1 MWGVVPIV
9 LDWLSFYGAVI
20 EGDYSRRQA
29 HGAGVDHSGP
39 HGADEVV
46 LHGADHVVC
55 ITGGPSTT
63 TIDQVRVR
71 VRVRVRRVRV
81 RANPNH
87 NPNPNPN
94 QLSDHCF
101 ILTWFLAYIVYA
113 RYKWLRKAHLSGRR
127 PRSVW
132 TGDHDHGDREVSG

>member
-9 LDWLSFYGAVI
+9 LDWLTFYGAVI

-39 HGADEVV
+39 HGADDAV

-63 TIDQVRVR
+63 TIDQ
-71 VRVRVRRVRV
+71 
-81 RANPNH
+81 
-87 NPNPNPN
+87 
-94 QLSDHCF
+94 LSDHCF
-101 ILTWFLAYIVYA
+101 ILTWFLAYLVYA

>member
-39 HGADEVV
+39 HGADDVV

-71 VRVRVRRVRV
+71 VRVRVR
-81 RANPNH
+81 ANPY
-87 NPNPNPN
+87 PNPNPN
-94 QLSDHCF
+94 SHP
-101 ILTWFLAYIVYA
+101 
-113 RYKWLRKAHLSGRR
+113 H
-127 PRSVW
+127 PNPNP
-132 TGDHDHGDREVSG
+132 